1 MQVVISL
8 LRASS
13 ITLLLLCMADT
24 VYGNTRHEGW
34 YQVEMIVFARRN
46 PSTEEQWPKTIKLRY
61 PARWVDLK
69 DPNNTGAIAS
79 TVDSSATTPVVTSI
93 DFATEAWWQLPAEMR
108 NLNDHA
114 RKLERNANYQ
124 LLFHQ
129 AWRQQITNT
138 RQATA
143 ILINGGKIYGKHYE
157 LEGSITLS
165 VATYLKISTN
175 LWFSQFDLNPGATAL
190 TSATETEPKTEAWP
204 EIPLRPNY
212 TAHILPTGESTPI
225 PMENSAIDPGNLITE
240 ETDTYSPRWTVLMK
254 QERDMRSGEVH
265 YLDHPL
271 LGVIVR
277 ISPYRP

>member
-1 MQVVISL
+1 MHVAISYL
-8 LRASS
+8 LRISS
-13 ITLLLLCMADT
+13 VILLLLCVADT
-24 VYGNTRHEGW
+24 AYANTRHEGW

-46 PSTEEQWPKTIKLRY
+46 PTTEEQWPNTIKLRY
-61 PARWVDLK
+61 PTRWVDLK
-69 DPNNTGAIAS
+69 DPDHPTEITTTTGLPTDA
-79 TVDSSATTPVVTSI
+79 TSATAVPNI
-93 DFATEAWWQLPAEMR
+93 DLATDAWWTLPVEMR

-124 LLFHQ
+124 LLFHE
-129 AWRQQITNT
+129 AWRQQITNA

-143 ILINGGKIYGKHYE
+143 VLINGGKLYGKHYE
-157 LEGSITLS
+157 LEGSVTLS

-175 LWFSQFDLNPGATAL
+175 LWFSQFELNPVINEPLPETA
-190 TSATETEPKTEAWP
+190 ANIWP

-212 TAHILPTGESTPI
+212 ASHISPTAVAPTIAETAMI
-225 PMENSAIDPGNLITE
+225 DTSALITE
-240 ETDTYSPRWTVLMK
+240 EVETYSPRWTVLMK
-254 QERDMRSGEVH
+254 QERDMRSAEVH

>member
-1 MQVVISL
+1 MQIVISYL
-8 LRASS
+8 LRVSS
-13 ITLLLLCMADT
+13 MTLLMLCMANT
-24 VYGNTRHEGW
+24 AYANTRHEGW

-46 PSTEEQWPKTIKLRY
+46 PATEEQWPKTIKLRY
-61 PARWVDLK
+61 PTRWVDLK
-69 DPNNTGAIAS
+69 DPNNTGATVSDPS
-79 TVDSSATTPVVTSI
+79 TTTPVVNSI
-93 DFATEAWWQLPAEMR
+93 DFTTEAWWQLPADMR

-129 AWRQQITNT
+129 AWRQQITNA

-143 ILINGGKIYGKHYE
+143 ILVNGGKIYGKHHE
-157 LEGSITLS
+157 FEGSITLS

-175 LWFSQFDLNPGATAL
+175 LWFSQFDLNTDATAL
-190 TSATETEPKTEAWP
+190 TSATEPETNTDAWP

-212 TAHILPTGESTPI
+212 AAGILPTGESTPVF
-225 PMENSAIDPGNLITE
+225 MENETIDPGNLITE

-254 QERDMRSGEVH
+254 QERDMRSGEIH